1 MITIRLS
8 GKPGSGINHVIN
20 SDGDAVIDKRKAM
33 VN

>member
-1 MITIRLS
+1 MIILRLN

-20 SDGDAVIDKRKAM
+20 GTGASVITTKESR